1 MRNSVKLIGFLFTF
15 VYPYLK
21 LPEMN
26 LSSKVNPTGLKRT
39 LSVVALILLIFT
51 MIHAFLKY

>member
-1 MRNSVKLIGFLFTF
+1 
-15 VYPYLK
+15 
-21 LPEMN
+21 MN